1 METEAD
7 TDSTGCD
14 GGTEGGKD
22 GSMVILKVME
32 YWAVVEAIYQFIQS
46 CSKFYQVAHLFPHPN
61 MKVCQAE
68 TQMKHLRLH
77 ILQQV
82 RAGIN

>member
-7 TDSTGCD
+7 TDSPGCD
-14 GGTEGGKD
+14 GSREGGKD
-22 GSMVILKVME
+22 ASTVILKVME
-32 YWAVVEAIYQFIQS
+32 YWAMVEAMYQFIQS
-46 CSKFYQVAHLFPHPN
+46 CSKFYRVAHLFPHPN
-61 MKVCQAE
+61 MKVYQAE

-82 RAGIN
+82 RAGLN